1 MEERHVPPL
10 FFSRYDRLHGVHDGG
25 CGRVK
30 IHEIFLLVLSH
41 RSSSAIV
48 QFLLFLSQLSAVK
61 TGNVHLHN
69 LPFFAPF
76 STLFRQF
83 FLDFFPILLFLFL
96 ASSRFFIISSLQLLT
111 SLAMSTMTICVRAN
125 TFSKKNIE
133 YDPCVPSNPDF
144 GTSSFRHFF
153 YLCF

>member
-1 MEERHVPPL
+1 MPPL

-83 FLDFFPILLFLFL
+83 FLDFFRIFLFL
-96 ASSRFFIISSLQLLT
+96 YPASSRFFISSLVQLLT
-111 SLAMSTMTICVRAN
+111 SQAIWPMINCVRAN
-125 TFSKKNIE
+125 TFPK
-133 YDPCVPSNPDF
+133 
-144 GTSSFRHFF
+144 
-153 YLCF
+153 